1 MNTTATTL
9 FISDLHLQPDT
20 PEIAQG
26 FLDYLARLETC
37 QPAVERLF
45 LLGDIF
51 EVWVGDDYR
60 NDFTDSMSAAL
71 KRIAER
77 GTAIFFMHGNRDFLV
92 GETFAAEAGV
102 TLLPDPS
109 VIELD
114 GERVLLMHGDSMCTR
129 DEAYMKFRAMTRD
142 PQWQAQILAMPLEQ
156 RLALAQSLRM
166 QSGETNS
173 EKDEAIMDVTPEEVV
188 REMREHDVRTLIHG
202 HTHRPAV
209 HELEIDGEPARRIVL
224 GDWRPTQAF
233 DIIARGQGPELR
245 EFALPLVD
253 AITHD

>member
-1 MNTTATTL
+1 MTATTL
-9 FISDLHLQPDT
+9 FISDLHLQPET

-26 FLDYLARLETC
+26 FLDYMARLATC
-37 QPAVERLF
+37 EPAVDRLY

-60 NDFTDSMSAAL
+60 DDFTQRMSEAMQRVSA
-71 KRIAER
+71 R
-77 GTAIFFMHGNRDFLV
+77 GTRLYFMHGNRDFLI

-188 REMREHDVRTLIHG
+188 REMREHGVRTLIHG

-209 HELEIDGEPARRIVL
+209 HELEIDGEAARRIVL
-224 GDWRPTQAF
+224 GDWRPDTAF
-233 DIIARGQGPELR
+233 DIIACGQGPTLR
-245 EFALPLVD
+245 EFALPLCD

>member
-1 MNTTATTL
+1 MTATTL
-9 FISDLHLQPDT
+9 FISDLHLHHEA

-26 FLDYLARLETC
+26 FIDYLACLETC
-37 QPAVERLF
+37 MPIVERLY

-60 NDFTDSMSAAL
+60 DEFTQTMSAAL
-71 KRIAER
+71 KSVAAR

-92 GETFAAEAGV
+92 GETYAAEAGV

-109 VIELD
+109 VITLD

-173 EKDEAIMDVTPEEVV
+173 AKDEAIMDVTPEEVI
-188 REMREHDVRTLIHG
+188 REMREHKVLTLIHG

-209 HELEIDGEPARRIVL
+209 HPLEIDGKSARRIVL

-233 DIIARGQGPELR
+233 DIIAQGNGPELR
-245 EFALPLVD
+245 EFALPVAD
-253 AITHD
+253 AITHG